1 MNILDKIV
9 NQIKMD
15 LLGQKDNFPIE
26 ELKKEI
32 DYEYKTESLSQ
43 SLNIDGLSIIAEIK
57 DTSPSKGK
65 LMYNIDFDSL
75 AKHYFK
81 ANVNGISVVTEKNFF
96 NGSIQNIPKLKSIDG
111 YNQTPVLR
119 KDFIVD
125 EYQIFESKYLK
136 ADAILLIA
144 SLLEEKKLKKFVSLA
159 EELDLEYI
167 VEIHDESE
175 LHKVLNVNPKII
187 GVNNR
192 NLNNFQVDINTT
204 LNIIDKIPKS
214 IIIISESGIYSSE
227 DMKKLYDKGCNGVLI
242 GESIITS
249 HDPYEKIIELK
260 I

>member
-1 MNILDKIV
+1 MNILHKIV
-9 NQIKMD
+9 NQIKTD
-15 LLGQKDNFPIE
+15 LLNQKDNFPVD

-65 LMYNIDFDSL
+65 LMHKIDFHSL
-75 AKHYFK
+75 AKHYFD

-96 NGSIQNIPKLKSIDG
+96 NGSIKNIPKLKSIEG
-111 YNQTPVLR
+111 YNLIPVLR

-125 EYQIFESKYLK
+125 EYQIFESKYIK

-144 SLLEEKKLKKFVSLA
+144 SLLDEKKLKKFISLA
-159 EELDLEYI
+159 NDLNLEYI
-167 VEIHDESE
+167 VEIHDEDE
-175 LHKVLNVNPKII
+175 LDKVLKVNPKII
-187 GVNNR
+187 GINNR

-214 IIIISESGIYSSE
+214 IITISESGIYTSA
-227 DMKKLYDKGCNGVLI
+227 DMQKLYDKGCNGVLI

-249 HDPYEKIIELK
+249 ENPYEKIIELK

>member
-1 MNILDKIV
+1 MNILHKIV
-9 NQIKMD
+9 NQIKID
-15 LLGQKDNFPIE
+15 LLKQKDNFPIE

-32 DYEYKTESLSQ
+32 DHENKTESLSQ

-65 LMYNIDFDSL
+65 LMREIDFHSL
-75 AKHYFK
+75 AKHYFD

-96 NGSIQNIPKLKSIDG
+96 NGSIKNIPRLKSIEG
-111 YNQTPVLR
+111 YNLIPVLR

-125 EYQIFESKYLK
+125 EYQIFESKYIK

-144 SLLEEKKLKKFVSLA
+144 SLLDEKKLKKFISLA
-159 EELDLEYI
+159 DDLNLEYI
-167 VEIHDESE
+167 VEIHDEDE
-175 LHKVLNVNPKII
+175 LDKVLKVNPKII
-187 GVNNR
+187 GINNR

-214 IIIISESGIYSSE
+214 IITISESGIYTSA
-227 DMKKLYDKGCNGVLI
+227 DMQKLYDKGCNGVLI

-249 HDPYEKIIELK
+249 DNPYEKIIELK
-260 I
+260 V